1 MSSAASTSAATG
13 RWATAPDLGSEE
25 KHDTP
30 FPAHSDRPRCRLPR
44 PSRRNQL
51 AAALA
56 GPAQRRPARPRSD
69 RRVPARPSR
78 ARTAKRRLLDR
89 WTVVDGDTIHSRET
103 VDASAA
109 DARLII
115 LVHGVG
121 TTARYFGPLL
131 RELDGKAPA
140 AAVELPGIGGSSAAA
155 IPRDI
160 PQQADVLAEWVRAT
174 GRHPAV
180 LVGNSM
186 GAQTVVELAIR
197 HPALVERLVLI
208 GPTMDPAARSALR
221 QIGRLLLD
229 ATAERPSL
237 IALTFSDTFRTR
249 RRAVYRYFRAALDHH
264 IEERIPLVS
273 APVLVVRGNVMP
285 SSRGAGPEA
294 SPLRRPRAASSRCP
308 APHTPHTT
316 GVPAA
321 SRNCS
326 SRRSRRRRATQP
338 GRPAGSRVHRRV
350 PGRAC
355 PSGARIE
362 PTDEPGDQARR
373 SLLLTH
379 LRAQGDVQPGQC
391 RDGPL
396 HGP

>member
-1 MSSAASTSAATG
+1 MASSVLLSFCHGTLRMSSAASTSAATG
-13 RWATAPDLGSEE
+13 RWVTAPDLGSEE

-273 APVLVVRGNVMP
+273 APVLVVRGERDAVVP
-285 SSRGAGPEA
+285 RRWARGLAAAAPQGRFVEVPGAAHAAHHGRPRRIAELLLETLSTAASDPAGP
-294 SPLRRPRAASSRCP
+294 
-308 APHTPHTT
+308 
-316 GVPAA
+316 A
-321 SRNCS
+321 SR
-326 SRRSRRRRATQP
+326 
-338 GRPAGSRVHRRV
+338 
-350 PGRAC
+350 
-355 PSGARIE
+355 
-362 PTDEPGDQARR
+362 
-373 SLLLTH
+373 
-379 LRAQGDVQPGQC
+379 
-391 RDGPL
+391 
-396 HGP
+396 